1 VADLLPWYVTGQL
14 DGAERARVEA
24 HLNGCADCRAEVR
37 FQRRLEA
44 EVARLPLDIEEG
56 WSRMRRRLQADR
68 PGRRIVGALRRR
80 AAWLAWGVA
89 AAVTLG
95 AGALLL
101 PSLAPSEG
109 AGGYHALGAARE
121 NLAGN
126 VVVIFRP
133 DATERQMRET
143 LRASGARLV
152 DGPTPAD
159 AYVLHVAAA
168 QRPAALAT
176 LRGRSEVVL
185 AQPVDP

>member
-1 VADLLPWYVTGQL
+1 MADLLPWYVTGQL
-14 DGAERARVEA
+14 DGAEQARVEA
-24 HLNGCADCRAEVR
+24 HLSGCAECQAEVR

-44 EVARLPLDIEEG
+44 EVARLPIDVEEG
-56 WSRMRRRLQADR
+56 WSRMRKRLQADR
-68 PGRRIVGALRRR
+68 PRRRIAGALRGR
-80 AAWLAWGVA
+80 AAWLGWGVA

-101 PSLAPSEG
+101 PSLAPSQG
-109 AGGYHALGAARE
+109 AGAYHALGAASQS
-121 NLAGN
+121 AVGN

-152 DGPTPAD
+152 NGPTAAD
-159 AYVLHVAAA
+159 AYVLHVSPDRR
-168 QRPAALAT
+168 QAALAI
-176 LRGRSEVVL
+176 LRERSDIVL

>member
-44 EVARLPLDIEEG
+44 EVARLPLDVEEG
-56 WSRMRRRLQADR
+56 WARMRRRLAADR
-68 PGRRIVGALRRR
+68 PGRRVVDALRRR
-80 AAWLAWGVA
+80 AAWLGWGVA
-89 AAVTLG
+89 AVVSLG

-101 PSLAPSEG
+101 PSLAPSQG
-109 AGGYHALGAARE
+109 AAAYHALGAAPRGT
-121 NLAGN
+121 AGN

-143 LRASGARLV
+143 LHASGARLV

-159 AYVLHVAAA
+159 AYVLHVAPA
-168 QRPAALAT
+168 QRPAALAI
-176 LRGRSEVVL
+176 LRGRGDIVL